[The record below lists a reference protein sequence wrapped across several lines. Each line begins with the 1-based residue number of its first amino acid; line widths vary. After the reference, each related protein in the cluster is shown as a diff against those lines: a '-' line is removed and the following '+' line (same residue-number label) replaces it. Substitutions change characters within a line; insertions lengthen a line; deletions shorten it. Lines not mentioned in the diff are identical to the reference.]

1 MVQTRSQTKH
11 LSVFPEFNFD
21 AASEAWMANKIKLGN
36 GCYKYICGETTKT
49 GRKCMRS
56 DKCRLHIRPL

>member
-11 LSVFPEFNFD
+11 LAVLPEFNFNE
-21 AASEAWMANKIKLGN
+21 ASEAWLSNKIKIGN
-36 GCYKYICGETTKT
+36 GCYKYICGVTTKT

-56 DKCRLHIRPL
+56 DKCRLHSQK